1 MKSVILLIYIPL
13 CIYFN
18 VTVRVIESVSNKFT
32 FHYVSISTFK
42 LSIHPIVNT
51 YLHSTMYLFQLLLR
65 FLTSLLATRF
75 TFHYVS
81 ISTLSIVLLIM
92 QKHNLHS
99 TMYLFQLTN
108 NISSCIIRA
117 IYIPL
122 CIYFNDISAEIESAA
137 FKFTFHY
144 VSISTHVVCALNSVG
159 KVFTFH
165 YVSISTSIH

>member
-1 MKSVILLIYIPL
+1 
-13 CIYFN
+13 
-18 VTVRVIESVSNKFT
+18 
-32 FHYVSISTFK
+32 
-42 LSIHPIVNT
+42 
-51 YLHSTMYLFQLLLR
+51 MYLFQLLLR

>member
-1 MKSVILLIYIPL
+1 MYLFQPKMMLLTFEIVIL
-13 CIYFN
+13 
-18 VTVRVIESVSNKFT
+18 FT
-32 FHYVSISTFK
+32 FHYVSIST
-42 LSIHPIVNT
+42 
-51 YLHSTMYLFQLLLR
+51 
-65 FLTSLLATRF
+65 ATEVF
-75 TFHYVS
+75 NFVTG
-81 ISTLSIVLLIM
+81 
-92 QKHNLHS
+92 NE
-99 TMYLFQLTN
+99 
-108 NISSCIIRA
+108 